1 MDKFLSGIIRRVMPS
16 ELLWKVDTDQKTVF
30 ITFDD
35 GPIPDLT
42 SELLDI
48 LDDYHARAT
57 FFCVGENVQ
66 KHPGLFR
73 EIRRKGHAVGN
84 HTHHHL
90 KGVRTRALEYL
101 ENVKE
106 AQRFIDS
113 DLFRPPYGLIT
124 PRQARLLSQHFT
136 VLMWSALTRDY
147 DPDVTAEE
155 CLARAVD
162 GVFPGSIIVFH
173 DNLKARKKVLYALPR
188 LLEYLKRE
196 GYETDCLQGA
206 AAGAPGL
213 TPA

>member
-1 MDKFLSGIIRRVMPS
+1 MPS
-16 ELLWKVDTDQKTVF
+16 ELLWKVDTHQKTVF

-35 GPIPDLT
+35 GPIPGLT
-42 SELLDI
+42 AEILDI
-48 LDDYHARAT
+48 LDDHQAMAT

-66 KHPGLFR
+66 RHPELFR
-73 EIRRKGHAVGN
+73 EIRRRGHAVGN

-90 KGVRTRALEYL
+90 KGVRARTRDYL
-101 ENVKE
+101 EDVRE
-106 AQRFIDS
+106 AGRHIDS
-113 DLFRPPYGLIT
+113 GLFRPPYGLIT
-124 PRQARLLSQHFT
+124 PRQARLLSKHFT
-136 VLMWSALTRDY
+136 VVMWSALTRDY

-155 CLARAVD
+155 CLARAFD

-173 DNLKARKKVLYALPR
+173 DNLKAREKVLYALPR

-196 GYETDCLQGA
+196 DYETACLQSA